1 MLTKLHAAVGTLGLM
16 IIAGF
21 WSATAISELFGTSDQ
36 IAMAKTAILY
46 GMALLIPSLAAAGIT
61 GARLGRGMKLPQV
74 AAKTTG
80 GLLILTINDA
90 QGRPV
95 QVERLQATMGRAT
108 HVKDDF
114 TPAFEFDGTAYIAPA
129 ELAPGNWNLRMTAEA
144 ADGSAFTQRIVVYVR
159 G

>member
-1 MLTKLHAAVGTLGLM
+1 MAEREFTGKHALIVFVGAFGV
-16 IIAGF
+16 IIAVNIALAF
-21 WSATAISELFGTSDQ
+21 SAV
-36 IAMAKTAILY
+36 KTFPGLEVKNSYVASQQFNDRLAEQQ
-46 GMALLIPSLAAAGIT
+46 ALGW
-61 GARLGRGMKLPQV
+61 QV

-95 QVERLQATMGRAT
+95 EVERLQATMGRAT

-144 ADGSAFTQRIVVYVR
+144 ADGTAFTQRIVVYVR